1 VRPLRPLFLLA
12 LALVLD
18 PLAGGAEDAKPAASP
33 TGYLSAQDIDGV
45 ALLGPPPA
53 PASPKGRAD
62 RAYFDRTR
70 ALAGSARW
78 KLAAQDADLRTGA
91 VHRFSCAIGVDL
103 SPATTPATS
112 AMLRRIGVDVA
123 TLGNPPKER
132 YNRPRPIIGNS
143 KPVCVKR
150 EDWMRTNASYPSGH
164 AMIGWSWA
172 LILSELL
179 PARTDVLLH
188 SGREFGQSRAICGV
202 HYESDV
208 EAGQVLA
215 SAMVARLHASPLF
228 QADLAAARAELAT
241 ATAQPADCE
250 AYSEAAGLMK

>member
-1 VRPLRPLFLLA
+1 MRPLRPLFLLA

-53 PASPKGRAD
+53 PASPQGRAD

-78 KLAAQDADLRTGA
+78 KLAAQDADLRA

-164 AMIGWSWA
+164 ALAGWAWA
-172 LILSELL
+172 LILAEIA
-179 PARTDVLLH
+179 PAKASALMVA
-188 SGREFGQSRAICGV
+188 GREIGQSRVVCGV
-202 HYESDV
+202 HFPSDV
-208 EAGQVLA
+208 AAGRDLGA
-215 SAMVARLHASPLF
+215 AMVARLHAERAFL
-228 QADLAAARAELAT
+228 ADLKAAKLELAK
-241 ATAQPADCE
+241 APAPRDCP
-250 AYSEAAGLMK
+250 AS